1 MGSRIPVRSLNAER
15 QVLGAG
21 ALRVALVVAC
31 VAGAGALVTLGVGL
45 GIGMHAG
52 DLAHLGLL
60 LLPAIAATVV
70 AMVVAEPLLA
80 RTPIRQSLIG
90 VAALAA
96 LVGIVN
102 LVVLTR
108 QMFVS
113 QHDATQVAVLL
124 I

>member
-21 ALRVALVVAC
+21 ALRVALVVA
-31 VAGAGALVTLGVGL
+31 
-45 GIGMHAG
+45 
-52 DLAHLGLL
+52 
-60 LLPAIAATVV
+60 
-70 AMVVAEPLLA
+70 EPLLA

-90 VAALAA
+90 VAAIAA

-124 I
+124 IYSLGAGLGAAWGLARAQTSAVERLAAT